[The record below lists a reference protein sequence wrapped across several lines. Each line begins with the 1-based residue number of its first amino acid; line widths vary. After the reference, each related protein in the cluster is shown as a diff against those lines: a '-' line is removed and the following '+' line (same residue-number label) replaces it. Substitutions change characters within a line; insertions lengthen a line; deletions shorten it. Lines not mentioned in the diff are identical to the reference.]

1 MSVFIC
7 RDKRD
12 PMSEA
17 KARYEAVNRPRR
29 VRVTLHYVVRINTEK
44 EYRHA
49 FEVEAKVSPR
59 KDPNSNTVR
68 TQMVREAIVEVMER
82 PGMSKLGLKAENFKL
97 HNYEVLE

>member
-1 MSVFIC
+1 MSVIVC
-7 RDKRD
+7 GKKQDQLA
-12 PMSEA
+12 EA

-29 VRVTLHYVVRINTEK
+29 VRVTLHYVVRINAEK

-68 TQMVREAIVEVMER
+68 TQMVREAIAEVLER
-82 PGMSKLGLKAENFKL
+82 PGMSKLGLKVENFKL